1 VDRILKDAKLADL
14 PMEQPGLLVLL
25 LFTGTCL
32 RRPRRGRSS
41 AQAERPRIHQ
51 PPHTLAVTLKRKLRG
66 WPGEMLLLP
75 SAEAQ

>member
-1 VDRILKDAKLADL
+1 VDRILKDATPADL
-14 PMEQPGLLVLL
+14 PMEQPGLMFFPF
-25 LFTGTCL
+25 FTGTCL

-66 WPGEMLLLP
+66 WPGAMLLLP